1 MNMIMAFNTA
11 NSELN
16 KLSEKQLVKKVRAIS
31 KIAGGVT
38 ITEHLGGY
46 KRDDN
51 GEIDVEYSYEFE
63 TFSDDKAV
71 NEKLTSLYHD
81 WGVLNNQESIIIDGE
96 FIDTTGEMTW

>member
-1 MNMIMAFNTA
+1 MNMIMAFST
-11 NSELN
+11 SLEFN

-31 KIAGGVT
+31 KIAEVT
-38 ITEHLGGY
+38 VTEHLRGY
-46 KRDDN
+46 KRDGN
-51 GEIDVEYSYEFE
+51 GEIDAEYSYEFE
-63 TFSDDKAV
+63 TFSDDEAV